1 MHHYHK
7 IIVYNYQAYQYK
19 MTPQEFKNNWTSTG
33 EPLTPLSK
41 SRLDKFNLRRE
52 TSDFLNIAGLPSYC
66 EPNLSFAN
74 DTDDIFYGINKLTD
88 QYDYLKEE
96 YAPED
101 DQPEFDKYIVIGSCR
116 DGDVIAI
123 DTNDNDKIVELDH
136 EDSFSSMYFNSSIAA
151 LAGFLALYRDFEAE
165 VLQDKDP
172 EDNSQYYNFT
182 NEQIEQLINKMYA
195 MDSKAITEH
204 GFWKNE
210 LEIMYA
216 IRQEKFSN
224 P

>member
-1 MHHYHK
+1 
-7 IIVYNYQAYQYK
+7 
-19 MTPQEFKNNWTSTG
+19 MTPQQFQDSWTNTG
-33 EPLTPLSK
+33 EPLTPLAK

-52 TSDFLNIAGLPSYC
+52 TSDFLSIAGLPAYC

-88 QYDYLKEE
+88 LYDCLTQE
-96 YAPED
+96 YDPED
-101 DQPEFDKYIVIGSCR
+101 DQPAFDKYIVIGSCR

-151 LAGFLALYRDFEAE
+151 LAGFLVQYRDFVAE

-172 EDNSQYYNFT
+172 EDNSQCYNFT
-182 NEQIEQLINKMYA
+182 DEQIEQLINKMYS
-195 MDSKAITEH
+195 MDSRAITEH

-210 LEIMYA
+210 LEIMYSL
-216 IRQEKFSN
+216 RQENFQRSK
-224 P
+224 